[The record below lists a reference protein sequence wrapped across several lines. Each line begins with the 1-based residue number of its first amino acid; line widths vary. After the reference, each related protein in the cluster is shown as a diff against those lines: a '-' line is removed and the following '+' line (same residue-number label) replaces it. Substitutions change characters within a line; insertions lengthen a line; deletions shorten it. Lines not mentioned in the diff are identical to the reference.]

1 MSADLPLPYTKRMAH
16 HFMQA
21 PSDFTVESALRWGQN
36 YGLGGSERLVRAV
49 IPTRLGIQFDH
60 DDFWLTVMQFF
71 VANPMLDLAQVGPI
85 IDYIYRQ
92 RFESQDVFVGPG
104 VVERRPPAKPNF
116 SMKGR
121 TPASLLRQVESWHRA
136 LAKTEQPR
144 ADWTPSGIEGFEFM
158 EGTERGGSLK
168 IWTIGEL
175 LSTRALVA
183 EGRKMKHCVAT
194 YAHSRGSGACS
205 IWTLE
210 VESFEGRCKVLTVE
224 VRNVSRLICQARGKC
239 NMLPGEKHRGILRRW
254 AEKAGLSLAKHV

>member
-1 MSADLPLPYTKRMAH
+1 
-16 HFMQA
+16 
-21 PSDFTVESALRWGQN
+21 
-36 YGLGGSERLVRAV
+36 LVRAV
-49 IPTRLGIQFDH
+49 TPTRLGTHFDH
-60 DDFWLTVMQFF
+60 DDFWLTVIQFF

-85 IDYIYRQ
+85 IDYIHRQ

-104 VVERRPPAKPNF
+104 VVERRPPAQPNF

-136 LAKTEQPR
+136 LAKTEQPK
-144 ADWTPSGIEGFEFM
+144 ADWAPSGIEGFEFM
-158 EGTERGGSLK
+158 EGTERAGSLK
-168 IWTIGEL
+168 IWTITEL

-194 YAHSRGSGACS
+194 YAHSCGGGACS

-210 VESFEGRCKVLTVE
+210 VESFEGRSKLLTVE
-224 VRNVSRLICQARGKC
+224 VRNASRVICQARGKC
-239 NMLPGEKHRGILRRW
+239 NMLAGEKHRGILRRW